1 MSWILNLDNFSA
13 INDINQMIEATQ
25 VEDMTTD
32 VQNRV
37 AELLKKADEIN
48 NLENDNTSSDIF
60 VLSNPII
67 VASIKNNEEAINL
80 SEKISQ
86 IIIDKFN
93 KWDNIN
99 DLLIQLLPESE
110 DSFYLEQVKHKV
122 KENIIKTKNYA
133 LIELLFK
140 VIWDELHRIIQ
151 LEVVNTD
158 DARIAL
164 LMIKILWDKVDI
176 NAQFKLE
183 ETYQTKFSE
192 LLKNIQ
198 YTQLSKWV

>member
-198 YTQLSKWV
+198 YPQLSKWV

>member
-48 NLENDNTSSDIF
+48 NSENDNSSSDIF
-60 VLSNPII
+60 ALSNPII

>member
-25 VEDMTTD
+25 VEDMTSD

-37 AELLKKADEIN
+37 ADLLKKADEIN
-48 NLENDNTSSDIF
+48 NSENDNSSSDIF
-60 VLSNPII
+60 ALSNPII

-80 SEKISQ
+80 SEEISQ

-198 YTQLSKWV
+198 FPQLSKWV